1 MSAWDEKLKSVKENI
16 KKRLFLYCVLI
27 VGVVGFFS
35 IDYYTDYKIEEA
47 KAKQAKIYDVKK
59 GDELYTM
66 KGDKLKNISNI
77 VVVSPNSNSSKIV
90 VVKDKTQK
98 KIVIFEN
105 VPLESFYLYNKTVL
119 EPFVK
124 ENTAVDFRYMPNM
137 KDIHKRLGVA
147 TDPKFIDAPKN
158 EFETSAFRGMLFN
171 ILFFA
176 LVIWLFMKFG
186 GRNLSTSADKV
197 EAKDITDDLDDLIGM
212 EDIKTELL
220 QIEDMIRNRDLY
232 AKYNVNKKFNIL
244 MSGPAGVGK
253 TKIARCLAKRL
264 DMPLIYSSASNL
276 QSGYVGGGP
285 RALKRMQKM
294 ASKYKRAFIFIDEGE
309 VLLQSRMHNGVKD
322 YERDT
327 INALLAILDGVS
339 TTKTEIFWIIAS
351 NMDEHKIAMDEAMLR
366 RFQLKINFRLPN
378 FEERKNILS
387 MLIGKL
393 DSEKVGADVD
403 LNKISSVSSSM
414 SPAIL
419 ETLVERAGLIAIQEK
434 SVVTQDILMRA
445 FERVAVGLTDR
456 ETTANMDEKRLLIAR
471 HEAGHFLL
479 KVHEALIK
487 SNGAFRNLHEFIDVI
502 KISTESVSKMGALG
516 FVLSKEK
523 ELKLENLN
531 DYENQIKQLY
541 GGMVNEEIYYG
552 AVGVTAGAHNDI
564 EKVSNLLKVMV
575 CEVGYY
581 QTQKVNYS
589 VLNKNGEITEKQLEL
604 IETTSERL
612 YEESK
617 KILIDFRPLTDLLA
631 DKLIKDYVLDVDSAL
646 EIVENYMVEHI
657 DFFGKYYG
665 VREQAQVA

>member
-1 MSAWDEKLKSVKENI
+1 MSTWDEKLKNIKENV
-16 KKRLFLYCVLI
+16 KKNISLYCFVLLGLASGYAFHI
-27 VGVVGFFS
+27 YSEGELNKVK
-35 IDYYTDYKIEEA
+35 TE
-47 KAKQAKIYDVKK
+47 QAKIYDVKK
-59 GDELYTM
+59 GDELYTI
-66 KGDKLKNISNI
+66 KGEKLKNITN
-77 VVVSPNSNSSKIV
+77 VVIVSPTSNSSKIV

-98 KIVIFEN
+98 KVTIYEN

-124 ENTAVDFRYMPNM
+124 ENSAVDFRYMSNM

-147 TDPKFIDAPKN
+147 SDPKILDAPKN

-176 LVIWLFMKFG
+176 LVIWLFMRFG
-186 GRNLSTSADKV
+186 SRNMSTSADKV
-197 EAKDITDDLDDLIGM
+197 EPKDITDDLDDLIGM

-220 QIEDMIRNRDLY
+220 QIEDMIRNRELY

-264 DMPLIYSSASNL
+264 DIPLIYTSASNL

-309 VLLQSRMHNGVKD
+309 VLLQSRMQNGVKD

-351 NMDEHKIAMDEAMLR
+351 NMDEHKVAMDEAMLR

-378 FEERKNILS
+378 FEERKNILAR
-387 MLIGKL
+387 LIGKL
-393 DSEKVGADVD
+393 DAEKVSEDVD
-403 LNKISSVSSSM
+403 LNKISSITSSM

-456 ETTANMDEKRLLIAR
+456 ETTANMNEKRLLIAR

-487 SNGAFRNLHEFIDVI
+487 SKGIFKNLHDYIDVI

-523 ELKLENLN
+523 ELKLESLN

-564 EKVSNLLKVMV
+564 EKVSTLLKVMV

-581 QTQKVNYS
+581 QAPKVNYS
-589 VLNKNGEITEKQLEL
+589 ILNRSGDITDKQIEL
-604 IETTSERL
+604 IENISTRL
-612 YEESK
+612 YTESK
-617 KILIDFRPLTDLLA
+617 TILIDLQPLTDLLVEN
-631 DKLIKDYVLDVDSAL
+631 LMENYVLDVDSAL
-646 EIVENYMVEHI
+646 EIVEGYMANNI
-657 DFFGKYYG
+657 DLLAKYYG
-665 VREQAQVA
+665 LVRQEQVA

>member
-1 MSAWDEKLKSVKENI
+1 MSTWDEKFKIVKENV
-16 KKRLFLYCVLI
+16 KKRLSLYCVLLF
-27 VGVVGFFS
+27 GVVAFFS
-35 IDYYTDYKIEEA
+35 MDYYTDYKIEEV
-47 KAKQAKIYDVKK
+47 KAERAKIYDVRK

-77 VVVSPNSNSSKIV
+77 IVVSPNSNSSKIV
-90 VVKDKTQK
+90 VVKDKKQK

-124 ENTAVDFRYMPNM
+124 ENTAVDFRYMSDVQ
-137 KDIHKRLGVA
+137 DIHKRLGVA
-147 TDPKFIDAPKN
+147 YDPKLLDAPKN
-158 EFETSAFRGMLFN
+158 EYETNSFGKMIFD
-171 ILFFA
+171 ILFF
-176 LVIWLFMKFG
+176 LLIIWLFIKLS
-186 GRNLSTSADKV
+186 GRSLSTSADKV

-212 EDIKTELL
+212 EDIKAELL
-220 QIEDMIRNRDLY
+220 QIEDMIRNRELY

-244 MSGPAGVGK
+244 MTGPAGVGK
-253 TKIARCLAKRL
+253 TKIARCLSKRL
-264 DMPLIYSSASNL
+264 DIPLIYSSASNL

-285 RALKRMQKM
+285 RALKKMLKM
-294 ASKYKRAFIFIDEGE
+294 ASKYERAFIFIDEGE
-309 VLLQSRMHNGVKD
+309 VLLQSRMQNGVKD

-327 INALLAILDGVS
+327 INALLAILDGVN
-339 TTKTEIFWIIAS
+339 TTKTEVFWMIAS
-351 NMDEHKIAMDEAMLR
+351 NMDDNKIAMDEAMLR

-387 MLIGKL
+387 KLLGKL
-393 DSEKVGADVD
+393 DTEKVGADVD
-403 LNKISSVSSSM
+403 LNKISSVTSSM

-419 ETLVERAGLIAIQEK
+419 ETLVERAGLIAIQEN
-434 SVVTQDILMRA
+434 SVVSQDILMRA

-479 KVHEALIK
+479 KVHEALIHSK
-487 SNGAFRNLHEFIDVI
+487 GDFNNLHDYIDVI

-581 QTQKVNYS
+581 QNQKVNYS
-589 VLNKNGEITEKQLEL
+589 VLNRNGDITEKQLEL
-604 IETTSERL
+604 IESISERL
-612 YEESK
+612 YKESK
-617 KILIDFRPLTDLLA
+617 AILIDLRPLTDLLVE
-631 DKLIKDYVLDVDSAL
+631 KLIKEYVLDVDSAL
-646 EIVENYMVEHI
+646 EIVEMYMSKNLDLV
-657 DFFGKYYG
+657 GKHYDKT
-665 VREQAQVA
+665 EKAQVA

>member
-1 MSAWDEKLKSVKENI
+1 MSTWDEKFKNVKENV
-16 KKRLFLYCVLI
+16 KKNLSLYCFIIIGLVSVYAFHI
-27 VGVVGFFS
+27 
-35 IDYYTDYKIEEA
+35 YTDNEVA
-47 KAKQAKIYDVKK
+47 KVKADQAKIYDVKK
-59 GDELYTM
+59 GDELYIM

-77 VVVSPNSNSSKIV
+77 IVVSPNSNSSKII

-98 KIVIFEN
+98 KIAIYES

-124 ENTAVDFRYMPNM
+124 ENTAVDFRYMANM

-147 TDPKFIDAPKN
+147 SDPKILDAPKN
-158 EFETSAFRGMLFN
+158 EYETSAFRGMLFN

-176 LVIWLFMKFG
+176 LMIWMFMKFG
-186 GRNLSTSADKV
+186 GRSLSTSADKV

-220 QIEDMIRNRDLY
+220 QIEDMIRNRELY

-309 VLLQSRMHNGVKD
+309 VLLQSRMQNGVKD

-351 NMDEHKIAMDEAMLR
+351 NMDEHKVAMDEAMLR

-387 MLIGKL
+387 KLIGKL
-393 DSEKVGADVD
+393 DSEKVADDVD

-487 SNGAFRNLHEFIDVI
+487 SKGVFSNMHDYIDVI

-581 QTQKVNYS
+581 QNQKVNYS
-589 VLNKNGEITEKQLEL
+589 VLNRNGDITEKQLEL
-604 IETTSERL
+604 IESLSERL
-612 YEESK
+612 YKESK
-617 KILIDFRPLTDLLA
+617 AILSDLRPLTDLLVE
-631 DKLIKDYVLDVDSAL
+631 KLIKDYVLDVDSAL
-646 EIVENYMVEHI
+646 EIVEKYMGENL
-657 DFFGKYYG
+657 DFISSHYG
-665 VREQAQVA
+665 VIEQAQVA